1 MQTIQKEHLTIIYLY
16 YKNTVATNKIMSVG
30 YLEIVFGPMFSG
42 KTTKLI
48 ETFYQLNRKGLK
60 IKVINYSLDTR
71 YDEHNL
77 STHDQWK
84 IPCEFHSTLN
94 DLDTN
99 DADILLINEAQ
110 FFPDLKNTVLRWVEE
125 EHKDVRLY
133 GLDGDYK
140 RNKFGEMLDLIPY
153 SNSVQKLYA
162 RCKYCYVPAIYSHRV
177 SDEEEQ
183 VVIGSSNYVPLCRK
197 CYQAHVCNSEK

>member
-1 MQTIQKEHLTIIYLY
+1 
-16 YKNTVATNKIMSVG
+16 MSVG

-48 ETFYQLNRKGLK
+48 ETFYQLNRSSGLN
-60 IKVINYSLDTR
+60 IRVINYSLDKR
-71 YDEHNL
+71 YDEKKL

-84 IPCEFHSTLN
+84 IPCEFHSTLA
-94 DLDTN
+94 DYDAI

-110 FFPDLKNTVLRWVEE
+110 FFPDLKETVLRWVEE

-140 RNKFGEMLDLIPY
+140 RNKFGEMLDLIPF

-162 RCKYCYVPAIYSHRV
+162 RCKNCSVPAIYSHRI
-177 SDEEEQ
+177 SDEKDQ
-183 VVIGSSNYVPLCRK
+183 VVIGSSNYVPLCRR
-197 CYQAHVCNSEK
+197 CYQKHVFNISKTPVTDIGTPPGISVYENNDDN

>member
-1 MQTIQKEHLTIIYLY
+1 
-16 YKNTVATNKIMSVG
+16 MSVG

-48 ETFYQLNRKGLK
+48 ETFYQLNRSGLN
-60 IKVINYSLDTR
+60 IRVINYSLDKR
-71 YDEHNL
+71 YDENNL

-84 IPCEFHSTLN
+84 IPCEFHSMLG

-99 DADILLINEAQ
+99 DTDILLINEAQ
-110 FFPDLKNTVLRWVEE
+110 FFPDLKKTVLRWVEE

-133 GLDGDYK
+133 GLDGDYQ

-153 SNSVQKLYA
+153 SNSVQKLNA
-162 RCKYCYVPAIYSHRV
+162 RCKHCYVPAIYSHRV
-177 SDEEEQ
+177 SDEKEQ

-197 CYQAHVCNSEK
+197 CYQRYVCDIEQHSVMRFANTTNVDTYDNNDDN